1 VNGTAFGQRARV
13 GYDPAELCRCIVV
26 CFSTGDLRQVAESLG
41 AAEGINWSRGTNEA
55 ARDLVRHFERKADLD
70 TLVAKLREVRPLVEW
85 PEPALPDA
93 PAAPPSEPLANPG
106 ALSLG
111 APTAAN
117 PGDTAIAEPL
127 ANAGDIPA
135 GALPSAET
143 DAGAPPPPPPPAP
156 LPPPPA
162 PPAAT
167 ITDTSESASRSVRGA
182 PPPAS
187 SSFAWPGTVGGG
199 AGAEQPAA
207 SRGIDPKILV
217 IVSGLTLLAALIA
230 FIAGRSGASPA
241 APSPDPAGSA
251 SPNAAAGGDPEGP
264 AARLSDSIT
273 RSFANVARACE
284 IPSRGALAEDILLR
298 AFDQCGP
305 QQAPVRPAAEPLPPD
320 PTSPRFGG
328 AGAGNDDGAAAPRPA
343 APRPAAP
350 KAGGLPA
357 DNGPG
362 SECMRGCDGEHRTC
376 KDRCGKEPTQSTQY
390 AEYQGCLSRCLSAAS
405 KCRLGCK

>member
-85 PEPALPDA
+85 PEPALPQA

-106 ALSLG
+106 ALFLG
-111 APTAAN
+111 APIEN
-117 PGDTAIAEPL
+117 PGDTAVAEPI
-127 ANAGDIPA
+127 ANPADIPA
-135 GALPSAET
+135 EAPPSAPA
-143 DAGAPPPPPPPAP
+143 DPIAPPPPPPPAP
-156 LPPPPA
+156 PA
-162 PPAAT
+162 PT
-167 ITDTSESASRSVRGA
+167 ITDTSESASRSARVA

-187 SSFAWPGTVGGG
+187 ASSGFAWPGTVGGG
-199 AGAEQPAA
+199 PGADQPTA

-230 FIAGRSGASPA
+230 FIAGRSGATPA
-241 APSPDPAGSA
+241 ASSPDAAGSA
-251 SPNAAAGGDPEGP
+251 SPNAAAEGDPQGP
-264 AARLSDSIT
+264 AARLADSIT
-273 RSFANVARACE
+273 RSYANVARACE
-284 IPSRGALAEDILLR
+284 IPTRGAPAEDILLR

-328 AGAGNDDGAAAPRPA
+328 AGDDDGAAAQRPA

-350 KAGGLPA
+350 RAGAPPV